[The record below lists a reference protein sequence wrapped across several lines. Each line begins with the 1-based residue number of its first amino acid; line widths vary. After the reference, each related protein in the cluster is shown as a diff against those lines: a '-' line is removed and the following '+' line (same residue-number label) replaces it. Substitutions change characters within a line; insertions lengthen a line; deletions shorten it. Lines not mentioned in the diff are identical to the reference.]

1 MLVVV
6 AEFVETND
14 REFIKELKSIFL
26 IIRIKI
32 LNKNKLKNTQF
43 NCSHIRRQAKY
54 VGVTYRQKW

>member
-1 MLVVV
+1 MVV

-32 LNKNKLKNTQF
+32 LNKNKLKNTQL

-54 VGVTYRQKW
+54 VGVT